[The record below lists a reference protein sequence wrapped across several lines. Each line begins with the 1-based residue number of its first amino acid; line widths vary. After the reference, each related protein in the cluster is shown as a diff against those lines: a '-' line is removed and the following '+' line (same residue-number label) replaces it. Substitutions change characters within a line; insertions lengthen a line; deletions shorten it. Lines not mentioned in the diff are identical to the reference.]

1 MLQPPT
7 PQPPMP
13 CGDCHAEEPCSDC
26 VPHPPGTAP
35 PGRVSSGG
43 GRRGSVG
50 NALEP
55 VREDSDCTDGNEG
68 CISNDNGNSAN
79 ECRADVDA
87 EAPPAPLLAPRQVWM
102 LSRTHS
108 CGSWRCL
115 LEPDPP
121 PGSDLPADRMLLDE
135 KDSCVDGTPADLR
148 GNESDLGYFG
158 LRGPWPGLSAAGEA
172 GVRNSAEM
180 QGPTGPSEL
189 VGSGQAAG
197 SIKAAT
203 CSDGCAA
210 ADSGCLVVGG
220 APSGCGVS
228 AAERASDA
236 AGYECSSMVSD
247 NSAAGGGIGGGA
259 VKSSG
264 DILGDCGTSGCESR
278 ADGTFSERS
287 GKQSSLVVAAAAK
300 AASAG
305 QRAQLRQLLQLMN
318 EGLAKGLDVEQEK
331 VTYTLITHIDSFT
344 KMFLCTLFA
353 YF

>member
-1 MLQPPT
+1 
-7 PQPPMP
+7 
-13 CGDCHAEEPCSDC
+13 
-26 VPHPPGTAP
+26 
-35 PGRVSSGG
+35 
-43 GRRGSVG
+43 
-50 NALEP
+50 
-55 VREDSDCTDGNEG
+55 
-68 CISNDNGNSAN
+68 
-79 ECRADVDA
+79 
-87 EAPPAPLLAPRQVWM
+87 
-102 LSRTHS
+102 
-108 CGSWRCL
+108 
-115 LEPDPP
+115 
-121 PGSDLPADRMLLDE
+121 MLLDE

-172 GVRNSAEM
+172 GVRNCAEM

-189 VGSGQAAG
+189 GGSGQAAG

-203 CSDGCAA
+203 SSDGCAA

-228 AAERASDA
+228 AADRASDA

-247 NSAAGGGIGGGA
+247 NSAAGGGIGGA
-259 VKSSG
+259 VKSS
-264 DILGDCGTSGCESR
+264 GDCGTSGCESR